1 MASDP
6 TEGAYSA
13 PQIQL
18 LDLGGEGW
26 VKEERGDRKKGK
38 GKRWGRREETGEGG
52 LERKW
57 RVCLCPLANNPLG
70 AHGPQ

>member
-38 GKRWGRREETGEGG
+38 GMTTDATSDADMDQ
-52 LERKW
+52 
-57 RVCLCPLANNPLG
+57 PTSD
-70 AHGPQ
+70 HGDC